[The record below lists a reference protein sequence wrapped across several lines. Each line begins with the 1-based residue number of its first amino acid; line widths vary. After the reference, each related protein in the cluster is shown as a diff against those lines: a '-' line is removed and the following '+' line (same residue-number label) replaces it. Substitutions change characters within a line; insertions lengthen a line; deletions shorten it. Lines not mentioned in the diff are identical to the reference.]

1 MTPHTSA
8 RTLRE
13 DSIAQIVGKVA
24 ALSRGEAVVRHGR
37 PPSAVIDPTIH
48 RPTRTTP

>member
-24 ALSRGEAVVRHGR
+24 ALSRGEAVVGM
-37 PPSAVIDPTIH
+37 VDPQ
-48 RPTRTTP
+48 RGY